1 MRNVALLRGINLGSK
16 NRVSMSQLRDLVTGL
31 GYGDVETLV
40 QSGNVVFS
48 DDDPADVAAGRI
60 QKALRKETGLDIAV
74 MGRSGAELAA
84 VVKRSPFGAALE
96 DHRFHH
102 VVFLD
107 RAPDAGLVE
116 AIDRERYLP
125 ETFDIDGR
133 EVYVLYPN
141 GAGRAR
147 LTHGFWEKRLKVMAT
162 ARNWNTVQRLA
173 EMTAP

>member
-16 NRVSMSQLRDLVTGL
+16 NRVSMSHLRDLVGGL

-60 QKALRKETGLDIAV
+60 EKALRKETGLDVGVI
-74 MGRSGAELAA
+74 GRSAAELAA
-84 VVKRSPFGAALE
+84 VVQQSPYAAAL
-96 DHRFHH
+96 DDPRYHH

-107 RAPDAGLVE
+107 RAPDAGLAA

-125 ETFDIDGR
+125 ETFAVHGR

-141 GAGRAR
+141 GAGRAK
-147 LTHGFWEKRLKVMAT
+147 LTHGFWEKRLGARAT

-173 EMTAP
+173 EMTSA